1 MKGEAT
7 VSLDMPSN
15 PAVFS
20 IVQTVSLCNIMSAD
34 FWPRVGVVCVVCV
47 WCVWGVC
54 GVGVWGVRV
63 EVSRVGTDR

>member
-15 PAVFS
+15 PAVFC
-20 IVQTVSLCNIMSAD
+20 IVQTVSLCNLMSAD

-47 WCVWGVC
+47 WGVC
-54 GVGVWGVRV
+54 GVCVVCVCGVCVI
-63 EVSRVGTDR
+63 